1 MVGPTGVRGHS
12 RLHRLARPG
21 IVGVVEHEAS
31 MEDDKFVRKA
41 SWLRTVVRGALI
53 CAGTVAILLP
63 AWLPNRPS
71 SPLERGT
78 VEFLQAGLLA
88 AACAVFFG
96 ATAHAGRNRPVCRIL
111 GLGLAAAVVG
121 ELEDFVSVIMGS
133 PFPENWV
140 VGALLLVALITG
152 LRHRK
157 VVVEFVG
164 MLGRHAGAG
173 LIAAALLIIYVF
185 DRVIGGKAFW
195 QQALGDGF
203 APEIPLICKS
213 YLELLACYL
222 IFIGSIGLALTI
234 ARREEPA

>member
-1 MVGPTGVRGHS
+1 VETERAKEAGGV
-12 RLHRLARPG
+12 
-21 IVGVVEHEAS
+21 
-31 MEDDKFVRKA
+31 VRKA

-53 CAGTVAILLP
+53 CAGSVAILLP

-71 SPLERGT
+71 APLERGT

-111 GLGLAAAVVG
+111 ALGLAAAVVG

-133 PFPENWV
+133 PFPESWV
-140 VGALLLVALITG
+140 VGVILFVALVTS

-157 VVVEFVG
+157 VVVEFVA

-195 QQALGDGF
+195 QAAIGADFNPQ
-203 APEIPLICKS
+203 IPLICKS

-234 ARREEPA
+234 ARREEDA

>member
-1 MVGPTGVRGHS
+1 MLGWRSSDGLS
-12 RLHRLARPG
+12 LHWRRPG
-21 IVGVVEHEAS
+21 VT
-31 MEDDKFVRKA
+31 VRAVDGDSLQLTRKS

-53 CAGTVAILLP
+53 CAGSVAILLP

-71 SPLERGT
+71 APLERGT
-78 VEFLQAGLLA
+78 VELLQAALLA
-88 AACAVFFG
+88 AACAVFAG
-96 ATAHAGRNRPVCRIL
+96 ASAHAGRNRPVCRIL
-111 GLGLAAAVVG
+111 ALGLAAAVVG

-140 VGALLLVALITG
+140 VGAIMLVALITG
-152 LRHRK
+152 LRHKK
-157 VVVEFVG
+157 VVVGFVG
-164 MLGRHAGAG
+164 TVGRHAGAG

-195 QQALGDGF
+195 QAALGSAF

-222 IFIGSIGLALTI
+222 IFVGSIGLALTL
-234 ARREEPA
+234 ARREEAA